1 MSLTEEKDVSRKD
14 FQMIA
19 DVVKNISDANIRQ
32 ATAMDFA
39 HRLKNVN
46 PRFDIVRFVKACQ
59 PTVNPE
65 LKWCSTL
72 RSERDS

>member
-1 MSLTEEKDVSRKD
+1 MSRKD

-39 HRLKNVN
+39 HRLQNVN

-65 LKWCSTL
+65 LQAMLNETL
-72 RSERDS
+72 